1 MKFTTIFALIA
12 SASAI
17 KLQDA
22 PAAPTPGRISSTG
35 NTWNYKTT
43 GGHPSVFSLPS
54 SPPTVASY
62 KLGGD
67 GANHT
72 GGLNQ
77 PQKGLGPSHDYGKP
91 PSL

>member
-1 MKFTTIFALIA
+1 MKFAAIFALVA
-12 SASAI
+12 TASAI
-17 KLQDA
+17 KLD
-22 PAAPTPGRISSTG
+22 APTPGRVSATG
-35 NTWNYKTT
+35 NTWNYRTT
-43 GGHPSVFSLPS
+43 GNGPSVFSLPS

-62 KLGGD
+62 NLGGD

-91 PSL
+91 